1 MKFLNF
7 GSCNI
12 DFVYSMDHIV
22 RVGETQASDKLNV
35 FPGGKG
41 LNQSIA
47 LSRAGALVYHAGCIG
62 SDGELLLDTLR
73 ESGVDMT
80 YIRRVDEK
88 NGHAIIQVSREG
100 ENSIFLY
107 AGSNAMISEEY
118 VDSVLENFEKGDYLL
133 LQNEIN
139 NIEYIIDKAHER
151 GMFIVLNPSPIS
163 ENILAL
169 DFSKLSCIILNE
181 GEMADISGCDDEEEG
196 LALMASRYPNLM
208 IMLTLGKN
216 GCIYQFNGNKIFHP
230 IFETV
235 AVDTTAAGD
244 TFTGY
249 FVSELAN
256 KTEIRE
262 ILRIASCASA
272 ITVSR
277 HGAAPSIPKRAE
289 VMEALRSMKPQNTDR
304 SSEIIRSKITAYIDG
319 NTANATLKGL
329 AAALGYSPVYAGNVT
344 KKEMGLSFKKLLQE
358 RRLQLAAKML
368 RDTKNPIGEI
378 IKLAGYENESYF
390 RKMFREKYGMNPFD
404 YRARYKEGAN
414 T

>member
-12 DFVYSMDHIV
+12 DYVYSMDHIV
-22 RVGETQASDKLNV
+22 RVGETQSSDNLSI

-47 LSRAGALVYHAGCIG
+47 LSRAGAHVYHAGCIG
-62 SDGELLLDTLR
+62 KDGDLLLDTLTD
-73 ESGVDMT
+73 SGVDIS

-107 AGSNAMISEEY
+107 AGSNSMITEEY
-118 VDSVLENFEKGDYLL
+118 VDSVLSNFESGDYIL

-139 NIEYIIDKAHER
+139 NLNYIIDKAYER
-151 GMFIVLNPSPIS
+151 DMFIILNPSPIN
-163 ENILAL
+163 EIIHGI

-181 GEMADISGCDDEEEG
+181 GEMIDITGAEDVEEG
-196 LALMASRYPNLM
+196 LEILNSKYPKLQ

-216 GCIYQFNGNKIFHP
+216 GCIYRYKNQKCSHP
-230 IFETV
+230 IFEAV

-249 FVSELAN
+249 FIAELSSGEDIKN
-256 KTEIRE
+256 IIKF
-262 ILRIASCASA
+262 ASCASA

-277 HGAAPSIPKRAE
+277 HGAAPSIPTRKE
-289 VMEALRSMKPQNTDR
+289 VLEALNVMKVHSKESKEATVLNRILKYIDDNMADASLESLSELLGYSVVYTGTLTKRLSGKSFKKILQEMRLARAAVLLKTTDV
-304 SSEIIRSKITAYIDG
+304 SVGEIIRT
-319 NTANATLKGL
+319 
-329 AAALGYSPVYAGNVT
+329 V
-344 KKEMGLSFKKLLQE
+344 
-358 RRLQLAAKML
+358 
-368 RDTKNPIGEI
+368 
-378 IKLAGYENESYF
+378 GYENESYF
-390 RKMFREKYGMNPFD
+390 REKFVEKYGCKPLE
-404 YRARYKEGAN
+404 YRLSSREQNKL
-414 T
+414 

>member
-12 DFVYSMDHIV
+12 DYVYSMDHIV
-22 RVGETQASDKLNV
+22 RVGETQSSDKLSV

-47 LSRAGALVYHAGCIG
+47 LSRAGAYVYHAGCIG
-62 SDGELLLDTLR
+62 EGGELLLDTLT
-73 ESGVDMT
+73 ESGVDIS
-80 YIRRVDEK
+80 YIRRVEEK
-88 NGHAIIQVSREG
+88 NGHAIIQVSSEG

-118 VDSVLENFEKGDYLL
+118 VDSVLSNFSDGDYLL

-139 NIEYIIDKAHER
+139 NLNYIVDKAYDR
-151 GMFIVLNPSPIS
+151 GMFIILNPSPIN
-163 ENILAL
+163 EIIHGI

-181 GEMADISGCDDEEEG
+181 GEMEDVTGCSDIDESLEI
-196 LALMASRYPNLM
+196 LKKKYPELR

-216 GCIYQFNGNKIFHP
+216 GCVYCYKNEKYFHP

-249 FVSELAN
+249 FMRELARG
-256 KTEIRE
+256 TEIKK
-262 ILRIASCASA
+262 ILKIASCASA

-277 HGAAPSIPKRAE
+277 HGAAPSIPTMEE
-289 VMEALRSMKPQNTDR
+289 VDDALETMKAQNSTQGDPTLGR
-304 SSEIIRSKITAYIDG
+304 ILKYIDENMSDASLEKLSEI
-319 NTANATLKGL
+319 
-329 AAALGYSPVYAGNVT
+329 LGYSAVYTGTLT
-344 KKEMGLSFKKLLQE
+344 KKLSGMSFKKILQE
-358 RRLQLAAKML
+358 QRLVRAAGLLKSTEMSVGDVI
-368 RDTKNPIGEI
+368 RTV
-378 IKLAGYENESYF
+378 GYENESYF
-390 RKMFREKYGMNPFD
+390 REIFLEKYGCKPLE
-404 YRARYKEGAN
+404 YKLKSREQN
-414 T
+414 KL

>member
-7 GSCNI
+7 GSCNL
-12 DFVYSMDHIV
+12 DYVYSMDHIV
-22 RVGETQASDKLNV
+22 RVGETQSSEKLSI

-47 LSRAGALVYHAGCIG
+47 LARAGIPVYHAGCVG
-62 SDGELLLDTLR
+62 EDGELLLDTLS
-73 ESGVDMT
+73 ESGVDLS
-80 YIRRVDEK
+80 YIRRVEEK

-118 VDSVLENFEKGDYLL
+118 VDSVLADFGKGDYLL

-139 NIEYIIDKAHER
+139 NLNYIIDKAYER
-151 GMFIVLNPSPIS
+151 EMFIVLNPSPIN
-163 ENILAL
+163 EIIHGI

-181 GEMADISGCDDEEEG
+181 GEMADITDCTDIDESLEI
-196 LALMASRYPNLM
+196 LTKKYPKLH

-216 GCIYQFNGNKIFHP
+216 GCIYRYESEKCFHP

-249 FVSELAN
+249 FVCELARGSD
-256 KTEIRE
+256 IRK
-262 ILRIASCASA
+262 ILRVASCASA

-277 HGAAPSIPKRAE
+277 HGAAPSIPTREE
-289 VMEALRSMKPQNTDR
+289 VDEALETMKTQNAAQADSTLGKILKYIGENMADASLER
-304 SSEIIRSKITAYIDG
+304 LSEI
-319 NTANATLKGL
+319 
-329 AAALGYSPVYAGNVT
+329 LGYSTVYTGTLT
-344 KKEMGLSFKKLLQE
+344 KKLSGMTFKKILQE
-358 RRLQLAAKML
+358 QRLVRAAGLL
-368 RDTKNPIGEI
+368 RSTEMSVGEVI
-378 IKLAGYENESYF
+378 RTVGYENESYF
-390 RKMFREKYGMNPFD
+390 REIFTEKYGCKPLE
-404 YRARYKEGAN
+404 YKLKAKEQN
-414 T
+414 KL